1 MPLKLRGPD
10 EIRRMLETR
19 YARQRAA
26 WFLGEGEWPLAL
38 PLGAPSEAEAARA
51 FEAVRAWTAA
61 WRGWKGPGEIAW
73 TERRWGRLG
82 VQQLPERISFA
93 SAAEVA
99 TVLGQGALWTRA
111 MDRRDQLLARWPAL
125 APELPRHLPWCL
137 DATDVEIERTTALLA
152 WLQANPASGLYPR
165 QLPVPGVDTKWLE
178 SCQGRITAL
187 VRALRGMPD
196 DTRDLH
202 DLCGLRRVAPVLRV
216 RLLDPALRA
225 RFGGLG
231 DIAAPVEQWAQ
242 SDLPAARVF
251 IVENIQTGLAFG
263 DLPGA
268 ALILGLGYAVDA
280 LGQLPWLARVPVHY
294 WGDLDTHGF
303 AILDRAR
310 AHVPH
315 IASLLMDEDSLL
327 AHRPLWGREDRP
339 SPAETLSRLSPE
351 EQALYTGLRQNRWA
365 DRLRLEQERIPWD
378 FAWAEI
384 GTRGCDE
391 GRH

>member
-1 MPLKLRGPD
+1 MPMKLRGPD

-19 YARQRAA
+19 YARQRAV
-26 WFLGEGEWPLAL
+26 WFSGAGEWPLAL

-51 FEAVRAWTAA
+51 FEAVRAWTAVWRA
-61 WRGWKGPGEIAW
+61 WKAPGEITWA
-73 TERRWGRLG
+73 ERRWGRLG
-82 VQQLPERISFA
+82 AQQLPERITFA

-99 TVLGQGALWTRA
+99 EVLGRGALWARA

-125 APELPRHLPWCL
+125 APELPRHLPWCI
-137 DATDVEIERTTALLA
+137 DATDAEIARTTALLT
-152 WLQANPASGLYPR
+152 WLQTNPASGLYPR

-178 SCQGRITAL
+178 SHQSRIAAL
-187 VRALRGMPD
+187 VRALRSTPE
-196 DTRDLH
+196 DTRDLY
-202 DLCGLRRVAPVLRV
+202 DLCGFRRLAPVLRV

-242 SDLPAARVF
+242 ADLPAARVF

-280 LGQLPWLARVPVHY
+280 LGQLPWLAKVPVYY
-294 WGDLDTHGF
+294 WGDLDTHGL

-310 AHVPH
+310 AHAPH
-315 IASLLMDEDSLL
+315 IASLLMDEETLL
-327 AHRPLWGREDRP
+327 AHRALWGREAQQSFAVALPRLT
-339 SPAETLSRLSPE
+339 PA
-351 EQALYTGLRQNRWA
+351 EQALFIALRENRWGTGV
-365 DRLRLEQERIPWD
+365 RLEQERIPWD
-378 FAWAEI
+378 YAWAEI
-384 GTRGCDE
+384 SARGCD
-391 GRH
+391 